1 VLLRLE
7 PWRDFVFTPNVVL
20 EDYINVQEEKH
31 LYFNDFYKHNV
42 PFLSD
47 FVRLIS
53 TLSLI

>member
-1 VLLRLE
+1 MLE

-20 EDYINVQEEKH
+20 EDYINVQEEEH

-47 FVRLIS
+47 FVGLIS